1 MTDWIAAL
9 LALVQQEEDGGEEVP
24 ALSLG
29 LLTAAPA
36 AGAET
41 EMAAEER
48 LSETGPWALPSGEPM
63 AGADRTA
70 PAMPG
75 AVQRLAPGMAL
86 PGQRQSA
93 EALSAMGQVYRRAVE
108 AVSPAAMTASARQ
121 WPTAENTADE
131 PLTAED
137 FDRLICRDSRR
148 YDGGMSIY

>member
-9 LALVQQEEDGGEEVP
+9 LALAREDEGDGEVP
-24 ALSLG
+24 TLSLG
-29 LLTAAPA
+29 LLTAAPTI
-36 AGAET
+36 AGAEL
-41 EMAAEER
+41 ELAAEEQ
-48 LSETGPWALPSGEPM
+48 LPEMGPM

-70 PAMPG
+70 LAMPG
-75 AVQRLAPGMAL
+75 AVQRLATGMAL

-93 EALSAMGQVYRRAVE
+93 EALSAMGRVYRRAVE

>member
-1 MTDWIAAL
+1 
-9 LALVQQEEDGGEEVP
+9 
-24 ALSLG
+24 
-29 LLTAAPA
+29 
-36 AGAET
+36 
-41 EMAAEER
+41 
-48 LSETGPWALPSGEPM
+48 
-63 AGADRTA
+63 
-70 PAMPG
+70 MPG
-75 AVQRLAPGMAL
+75 AVQRLATGMAL